1 MLFIILIAIS
11 LILLGGFLLLV
22 SFERGRGLR
31 IMGAWRNAL
40 DRKIG
45 RAAFIAAHVDWGAF
59 VRHLASTFTERVLHD
74 VAHVVLRLVRSVE
87 RLLTRAV
94 KSLRERR
101 GMMVPEEE
109 GKVGA
114 FQAGLLRV
122 RAALRNARAA
132 SRKPARKAR
141 PHEDGN

>member
-1 MLFIILIAIS
+1 MIFIILIALS

-31 IMGAWRNAL
+31 IMGNWRNAL
-40 DRKIG
+40 DRKVA
-45 RAAFIAAHVDWGAF
+45 RAAFIARHVDWGAF
-59 VRHLASTFTERVLHD
+59 VKHLASTATERVLHD

-101 GMMVPEEE
+101 GLAVSEDAGE
-109 GKVGA
+109 GKANA
-114 FQAGLLRV
+114 FQAGILKV
-122 RAALRNARAA
+122 RAALRNARRA
-132 SRKPARKAR
+132 ARKQPR
-141 PHEDGN
+141 KVRSD